1 MKPSNNAVKLLVL
14 RAIGLAVCIFP
25 VSAAIFSYFPL
36 WLKRSDNSALS
47 GFALILFF
55 VALVPLYRYIGK
67 ALKSPSAHTLWFIV
81 FLSFFL
87 LSKIADEMT
96 VIAFV
101 GFISNLIGS
110 VIFKLA
116 ARYNTR
122 TEADKI

>member
-67 ALKSPSAHTLWFIV
+67 TLKSPSAHTLWFIV